1 MHRRRLAPG
10 TELAMRRT
18 ETSACASL
26 LPQAPGAVLH
36 VQMNASTA
44 ILSLPARCAAWSRN
58 FNWRAR
64 LVGIALTSGSLTWG
78 PQRPPVSN
86 DGGVGE
92 GEDNGWPSRTHVLD
106 VQQRMRTIRTIR
118 MAVESARKNMKTA
131 YPSSQFQQS
140 SSPLRASVTSAG
152 VHGTQSQSRVYS
164 VIASSRPCLTPP
176 PSTRA
181 DYISFQ
187 EERMDERV
195 GLVQRECAT
204 QHKTLFRDISVKDWM
219 SLPA

>member
-1 MHRRRLAPG
+1 
-10 TELAMRRT
+10 MRRT

-78 PQRPPVSN
+78 PQRPVSTE
-86 DGGVGE
+86 GTIGE
-92 GEDNGWPSRTHVLD
+92 GEDNEWPPMTHDRELKE
-106 VQQRMRTIRTIR
+106 RMSTIRTIR
-118 MAVESARKNMKTA
+118 MAVQSARQNTQTA

-140 SSPLRASVTSAG
+140 SSTLRASVTGAG
-152 VHGTQSQSRVYS
+152 MHGTRVYS
-164 VIASSRPCLTPP
+164 VIASSRPCHTPP

-181 DYISFQ
+181 NYISFQ
-187 EERMDERV
+187 EERMNERV

-204 QHKTLFRDISVKDWM
+204 QHKTLLRDISVKDWM
-219 SLPA
+219 SLPV